1 MHSITVN
8 LTSNNYPIYID
19 SGLLE
24 HIGDQIKKIYKGKKI
39 AIITDSNVDKL
50 YGNILE
56 TSLSK
61 ENFIIKKVVIAPG
74 EKSKSF
80 DTLMYVSEEILGF
93 EITRGDLILTV
104 GGGVVGDLGGFAASI
119 LLRGI
124 SFIQIPTT
132 LLAQIDSS
140 VGGKVAINS
149 AKGKNLIGS
158 FYQPKAV
165 FIDPSLLKTLSE
177 RQFNDGLGEVI
188 KYGAIKD
195 ENLFSN
201 LLEYESKEDLLKNI
215 DEIIYTCCNIK
226 ARIVEQDEKDLGER
240 MLLNFGHTIGHGI
253 EKQFNY
259 ETFTHGEAVS
269 IGMCIIT
276 KNSER
281 LGITEKGTSELLE
294 KLVKKYNL
302 PCTVPDINM
311 EQMLKAIKLDKKN
324 INDAMN
330 IILIKKIGCG
340 FIKNI
345 AASDIKKYIQCF

>member
-8 LTSNNYPIYID
+8 LTSSNYPIYIE

-24 HIGDQIKKIYKGKKI
+24 HVGLEIKKFYKNNKI
-39 AIITDSNVDKL
+39 VIITDSNVDKL
-50 YGNILE
+50 YGSILE
-56 TSLSK
+56 TSLK
-61 ENFIIKKVVIAPG
+61 EENFIIKKIVINPG

-80 DTLMYVSEEILGF
+80 EALQSVCEEILEF
-93 EITRGDLILTV
+93 EITRGDLILTF

-124 SFIQIPTT
+124 SFMQIPTS

-195 ENLFSN
+195 ESLFYK
-201 LLEYESKEDLLKNI
+201 LLEYESKADLLKDI

-226 ARIVEQDEKDLGER
+226 AHIVEKDEKDTGDR

-259 ETFTHGEAVS
+259 ETYTHGEAVA

-276 KNSER
+276 KNSEH
-281 LGITEKGTSELLE
+281 LGITEKGTSEKLE
-294 KLVKKYNL
+294 GLIKKYNL
-302 PCTVPDINM
+302 PYNLPDMNI
-311 EQMLKAIKLDKKN
+311 EQILKAIKLDKKN
-324 INDAMN
+324 INHDIN
-330 IILIKKIGCG
+330 IILIKKIGGG
-340 FIKNI
+340 FIKKI
-345 AASDIKKYIQCF
+345 AANDINKYIQYL